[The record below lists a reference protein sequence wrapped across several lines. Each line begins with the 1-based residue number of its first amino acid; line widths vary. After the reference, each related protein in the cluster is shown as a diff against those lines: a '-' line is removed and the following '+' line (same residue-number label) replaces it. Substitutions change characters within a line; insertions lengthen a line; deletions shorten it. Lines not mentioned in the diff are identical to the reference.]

1 MNYRLSSIH
10 PYPNPVHDVLAGY
23 DWIKAHLGQGTAAP
37 RQSRWGSKAR
47 KIGICGELIGGSL
60 AGMLALTEC
69 HVGQQGIG
77 AAVLGNPT
85 SDWTNLFAPDEDP
98 DPDANGP
105 TSLQH
110 DTTNKIA
117 ASSAGSHEGPTIE
130 SLLLLRDTIFPS
142 PATFFDPFASPC
154 LFFRTPSID
163 LPPRVNPLL
172 TKEES
177 SSEDESSSES
187 SSSEPDAP
195 SSESN
200 APASGDRLRR
210 YYRSYPPLSLN
221 LRLPRI
227 RVDLGKQNVL
237 QEQGIEFVELMRRS
251 VIMTHGKEHPELEK
265 TDGKDQIELL
275 EREGLGLWSEKEAND
290 IGQWFAE
297 VLR

>member
-1 MNYRLSSIH
+1 MNYRLSSMH
-10 PYPNPVHDVLAGY
+10 PYPNPIHDVLAGY

-37 RQSRWGSKAR
+37 PRNTSGTQAR

-69 HVGQQGIG
+69 HVGMQGIG

-85 SDWTNLFAPDEDP
+85 SNWTNLFAPDQ

-110 DTTNKIA
+110 DPSNKIA
-117 ASSAGSHEGPTIE
+117 ASSAASHEGPTIE
-130 SLLLLRDTIFPS
+130 SLLLLRETIFPN
-142 PATFFDPFASPC
+142 PATFFDPFASPS
-154 LFFRTPSID
+154 LFFRTPGSD

-172 TKEES
+172 AREES
-177 SSEDESSSES
+177 SSEDGSSSES

-195 SSESN
+195 E
-200 APASGDRLRR
+200 PGKRLRR
-210 YYRSYPPLSLN
+210 FHRRYPPLN

-227 RVDLGKQNVL
+227 RVDLGKQNIL

-251 VIMTHGKEHPELEK
+251 VVMTRGKDHPKMEK

-290 IGQWFAE
+290 IGQWFAG